1 MNTEIEALR
10 NALSKAVQTTANQ
23 PASMGITFREDIA
36 WKTFQ
41 YAPFLT
47 FLESKGRCSDVNT
60 ANVAFYKEAPT
71 NTAAFINESEDIP
84 EYSATA
90 YDEVPDRMKTVVS
103 GIKVSKMA
111 EMGTDYMDVL
121 EREIE
126 RGYMKVNNIID
137 TTLLGGAGTAA
148 AKDFKTVCPLTGD
161 DKVNTA
167 QAGGS
172 EAGPITEDAI
182 DDMLNVIIN
191 ENGGHPDCIV
201 TDSFVAK
208 QLRAIVAPY
217 RRYNDKLDI
226 GLGAG
231 PITED
236 AIDDMLNVIINENGG
251 HPDCI
256 VTDSF
261 VAKQLRAI
269 VAPYRRYNDK
279 LDIGLGHKVVSYE
292 SLDGT
297 EVPIIIDQNI
307 PYTQTGDKHNMFF
320 IDTTTIDVKYLMRPS
335 LVTDLPGNNLAFNQA
350 VASFV
355 TAMNVAPFKNGAITD
370 ITAE

>member
-167 QAGGS
+167 QAGG
-172 EAGPITEDAI
+172 TE
-182 DDMLNVIIN
+182 
-191 ENGGHPDCIV
+191 
-201 TDSFVAK
+201 
-208 QLRAIVAPY
+208 
-217 RRYNDKLDI
+217 
-226 GLGAG
+226 AG

>member
-226 GLGAG
+226 GLG
-231 PITED
+231 
-236 AIDDMLNVIINENGG
+236 
-251 HPDCI
+251 
-256 VTDSF
+256 
-261 VAKQLRAI
+261 
-269 VAPYRRYNDK
+269 
-279 LDIGLGHKVVSYE
+279 HKVVSYE

>member
-161 DKVNTA
+161 SSVNTA

-172 EAGPITEDAI
+172 E
-182 DDMLNVIIN
+182 
-191 ENGGHPDCIV
+191 
-201 TDSFVAK
+201 
-208 QLRAIVAPY
+208 
-217 RRYNDKLDI
+217 
-226 GLGAG
+226 AG